1 MQAKCKKRKDRTK
14 SCLVESLQV
23 AVCVKS
29 RNYFPTPAGRHQA
42 KRVIII
48 ALLRGAAWQRI
59 MCLWQTRWALQQRLE
74 ALHPMLIT
82 YQGSHS
88 SLLTTSLNRH
98 VQ

>member
-1 MQAKCKKRKDRTK
+1 M
-14 SCLVESLQV
+14 
-23 AVCVKS
+23 
-29 RNYFPTPAGRHQA
+29 
-42 KRVIII
+42 III
-48 ALLRGAAWQRI
+48 ALLRGAGWQRI

>member
-1 MQAKCKKRKDRTK
+1 MSQ
-14 SCLVESLQV
+14 SV
-23 AVCVKS
+23 S
-29 RNYFPTPAGRHQA
+29 RQETILPPRAGWHQA

-74 ALHPMLIT
+74 ALHPMLVT